1 MADHECHLIAKVLK
15 ALEPFASTTITDSG
29 QIIGL
34 MREDFKRASSVIT
47 EARAAIAKATGEDA
61 RLIAAEPELLF
72 LVRGLVDL
80 LGNCS
85 VESGVCCCGDDMRS
99 HADPMN
105 CGHSPVDSGAYAALS
120 LYERAVEVL
129 AKAAGE
135 EPFMTDQNNLPRSML
150 RERVHGFTVQTTAD
164 HLDETITQR
173 TTAPGLDDVIG
184 NASHLI
190 AMSVCHLQDVQ
201 TREALIKMGWLP
213 PEEAGALKAQVVGA
227 RITSGAVSEGGDHD

>member
-1 MADHECHLIAKVLK
+1 MADHECHLIAKLLK

-47 EARAAIAKATGEDA
+47 EARAAIAKA
-61 RLIAAEPELLF
+61 
-72 LVRGLVDL
+72 
-80 LGNCS
+80 
-85 VESGVCCCGDDMRS
+85 
-99 HADPMN
+99 
-105 CGHSPVDSGAYAALS
+105 
-120 LYERAVEVL
+120 
-129 AKAAGE
+129 AGE

-150 RERVHGFTVQTTAD
+150 REHVRGFTVQTTAD
-164 HLDETITQR
+164 HLGETITQR

-184 NASHLI
+184 NARHLI